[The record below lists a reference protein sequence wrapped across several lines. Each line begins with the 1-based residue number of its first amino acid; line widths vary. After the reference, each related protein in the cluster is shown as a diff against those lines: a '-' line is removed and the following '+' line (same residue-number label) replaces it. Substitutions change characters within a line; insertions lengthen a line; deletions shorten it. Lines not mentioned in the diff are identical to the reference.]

1 MQEYAFIATTVDGDS
16 PAKQKGLDGEYFML
30 EFADWNINS
39 PKSLFKTANKMSG
52 TPKAIVVMK
61 GKEISTYHFENT
73 IGVQFDLKQIGKDE
87 KNWIIKAYNK
97 WKNKQ

>member
-39 PKSLFKTANKMSG
+39 QESLIEINNSMRGK
-52 TPKAIVVMK
+52 PKAIVVMK

-73 IGVQFDLKQIGKDE
+73 IGVQFDLKQIG
-87 KNWIIKAYNK
+87 
-97 WKNKQ
+97 

>member
-1 MQEYAFIATTVDGDS
+1 
-16 PAKQKGLDGEYFML
+16 ML
-30 EFADWNINS
+30 EFADWNIS
-39 PKSLFKTANKMSG
+39 SQESLFETANEMRG

-87 KNWIIKAYNK
+87 KNRIIKAYNK
-97 WKNKQ
+97 WKKKQ